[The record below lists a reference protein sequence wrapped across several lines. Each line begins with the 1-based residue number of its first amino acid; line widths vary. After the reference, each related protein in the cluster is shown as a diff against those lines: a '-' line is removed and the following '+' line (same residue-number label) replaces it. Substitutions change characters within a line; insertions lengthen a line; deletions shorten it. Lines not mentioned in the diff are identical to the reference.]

1 MRYQSLA
8 QPSVTSQNLSRLK
21 QHSLAKE
28 LDKSTVRKRKMTTKE
43 QGHGKAK
50 SQLASQFK
58 SWWNSRNLRRQVT
71 KFKFDKE
78 RE

>member
-28 LDKSTVRKRKMTTKE
+28 LDKSTVRKMTTKE

-58 SWWNSRNLRRQVT
+58 SWLNSRNLRRQVT